1 MPPRR
6 NLPFSVPAV
15 DPAALETLLCRAG
28 LAVAVL
34 DGSGHLSMLSPGL
47 ERLLHR
53 QFEAVPADSLAEV
66 FHLYGE
72 GGARLLRPDEVPIVR
87 ALHGEVVEDAIVTV
101 RAPGQPVRHLRVNAT
116 PIVGLNGERQGAWAV
131 MTDVTRLVAAA
142 RGELNKSLAETVN
155 HNLRTPLTTILGH
168 AELLLD
174 QQAACSPETTRSV
187 EAVWRAGQ
195 RLNEVVTWIS
205 EWIDLAYTPEGE
217 GKGSDLAE
225 YLDQQ
230 RANLRPT
237 ERPVPSRPPRMA
249 ARCRGRARQAGH
261 GPGCRGRRRLHERWS
276 RPARPDLGPASR
288 RTSRRAR
295 RGIPRHSPG

>member
-1 MPPRR
+1 MPSRR

-34 DGSGHLSMLSPGL
+34 DGSGHLAMLSPGL
-47 ERLLHR
+47 ERMLHR
-53 QFEAVPADSLAEV
+53 EFEAVPAELLAEV
-66 FHLYGE
+66 FHLYAD
-72 GGARLLRPDEVPIVR
+72 GGGRLLRPDEVPIVQ
-87 ALHGEVVEDAIVTV
+87 ASMGEVVEDAIVTV

-116 PIVGLNGERQGAWAV
+116 PMVGLDGERQGAWAV

-168 AELLLD
+168 AELLVD
-174 QQAACSPETTRSV
+174 QQADLSPEATRSV

-195 RLNEVVTWIS
+195 RLNDVVTWIS

-217 GKGSDLAE
+217 GKGADLAD
-225 YLDQQ
+225 YLERNQ
-230 RANLRPT
+230 RT
-237 ERPVPSRPPRMA
+237 
-249 ARCRGRARQAGH
+249 
-261 GPGCRGRRRLHERWS
+261 
-276 RPARPDLGPASR
+276 
-288 RTSRRAR
+288 
-295 RGIPRHSPG
+295 